1 MEGNE
6 MKVKQLRKFLVMLI
20 LIAIIVGIS
29 IFPTLAADT
38 DTYELSIIHTNDTHA
53 NLDKIANRVTG
64 VKMLREKNPD
74 ALLLDAGDVFQGT
87 LYFNAFKGQADIE
100 FMNLMGYDAMT
111 FGNHEFDLG
120 STKEGHLALVDFIK
134 AAKFP
139 FVSANVNFFA
149 DKKFTG
155 LYNDHIS
162 NEPKAGQI
170 YNGIVKEIN
179 GVKIGIFGLTTKETK
194 DISSPGTITF
204 KNYITVAKETV
215 KAFEKMGVNK
225 IIALSHLGYDDK
237 ASIDNDLILATK
249 VNGIDVIVGG
259 HSHTKL
265 SKPVIVDRDE
275 HGTEKDPTVI
285 VQTGANNMN
294 IGTLD
299 VQFDKKGVVKK
310 ADGKLLSVSDFQ
322 PDSEAAKQLEKY
334 TAIIKEV
341 AEKEIGVTLENG
353 LENPRLGDGTSSKV
367 SVRNSETVLGN
378 LITDGMLATAKKYD
392 KNVVM
397 AIQNGGGIRAGIPS
411 GPVTVGEV
419 IKVLPFSNTLAIIEE
434 VSGADLKQALEISL
448 KKYPRESGRFLH
460 IAGAKIEFDS
470 TKKAG
475 ERIVNVFVK
484 NSDGNYVQ
492 VKDEQTYSIVTNT
505 FLAMGAEGFQMFE
518 KSYAAGKVTDTGILQ
533 WQNFRDYLRE
543 LKKIPTETEGRIVDI
558 AGQK

>member
-1 MEGNE
+1 MKE
-6 MKVKQLRKFLVMLI
+6 MRLRKFSVMI
-20 LIAIIVGIS
+20 IITAIFLGIS
-29 IFPTLAADT
+29 ILPTLAADTDT

-87 LYFNAFKGQADIE
+87 LYFNAFKGQVDME

-139 FVSANVNFFA
+139 FVSANVNFSA
-149 DKKFTG
+149 DKKFTSIYSD
-155 LYNDHIS
+155 LIS

-179 GVKIGIFGLTTKETK
+179 GEKIGIFGLTTEETK
-194 DISSPGTITF
+194 DISSPGAITF
-204 KNYITVAKETV
+204 KNYITVAKKTV

-237 ASIDNDLILATK
+237 ASIDNDLMLAAK

-265 SKPVIVDRDE
+265 SKPVIVERDD
-275 HGTEKDPTVI
+275 HGVEKDPTVI

-299 VQFDKKGVVKK
+299 VQFDKKGVVTE

-322 PDSEAAKQLEKY
+322 PDPEAAKRLKKY
-334 TAIIKEV
+334 TEIIKEV
-341 AEKEIGVTLENG
+341 AEKEIGVTLEND
-353 LENPRLGDGTSSKV
+353 LENPRLGDGTGSKI
-367 SVRNSETVLGN
+367 SIRNSETVLGN
-378 LITDGMLATAKKYD
+378 LITDGMLATAKEYN

-419 IKVLPFSNTLAIIEE
+419 IKVLPFSNTLTILE
-434 VSGADLKQALEISL
+434 VTGADLKQALEISL
-448 KKYPRESGRFLH
+448 KKYPRESSRFLH
-460 IAGAKIEFDS
+460 IAGGKIEFDS
-470 TKKAG
+470 TKNAG

-484 NSDGNYVQ
+484 NSNGSYDQ

-505 FLAMGAEGFQMFE
+505 FLAKGAEGYQMFE
-518 KSYAAGKVTDTGILQ
+518 KSYAAGKVTDLGILE
-533 WQNFRDYLRE
+533 WQNFRDYLVG
-543 LKKIPTETEGRIVDI
+543 LKKIPTAIEGRIVDV

>member
-1 MEGNE
+1 MKE
-6 MKVKQLRKFLVMLI
+6 MRLRKFSVLI
-20 LIAIIVGIS
+20 TITAILLGIS
-29 IFPTLAADT
+29 IRPTLAADA

-53 NLDKIANRVTG
+53 NLDNIANRVTA

-87 LYFNAFKGQADIE
+87 LYFNAFKGQADME

-139 FVSANVNFFA
+139 FVSANVNFSA

-155 LYNDHIS
+155 IFNNYIS

-179 GVKIGIFGLTTKETK
+179 GEKIGIFGLTTEETK
-194 DISSPGTITF
+194 DISSPGSITF
-204 KNYITVAKETV
+204 KNYIAVAKKTV

-237 ASIDNDLILATK
+237 ASIDNDLMLAAK

-265 SKPVIVDRDE
+265 SKPVIVERDD
-275 HGTEKDPTVI
+275 HGAEKDPTVI

-294 IGTLD
+294 IGTLN
-299 VQFDKKGVVKK
+299 VQFDKKGVITK
-310 ADGKLLSVSDFQ
+310 ADGKLLPVSDFQ
-322 PDSEAAKQLEKY
+322 PDPEAAKRLEKY
-334 TAIIKEV
+334 TEIIKEV
-341 AEKEIGVTLENG
+341 AEKEIGITLEND
-353 LENPRLGDGTSSKV
+353 LDNPRLGDGTGSKI

-378 LITDGMLATAKKYD
+378 LITDGMLATAKKYNQ
-392 KNVVM
+392 NVVM

-419 IKVLPFSNTLAIIEE
+419 IKVLPFSNTLAIME
-434 VSGADLKQALEISL
+434 VTGVDLKQALEISL
-448 KKYPRESGRFLH
+448 KNYPGESSRFLH
-460 IAGAKIEFDS
+460 IAGGKIEFDS
-470 TKKAG
+470 TKNAG
-475 ERIVNVFVK
+475 ERIVNVFIK
-484 NSDGNYVQ
+484 NSNGNYVQ
-492 VKDEQTYSIVTNT
+492 VKDEQTYSIVTNS
-505 FLAMGAEGFQMFE
+505 FLAKGAEGYQMFA
-518 KSYAAGKVTDTGILQ
+518 KSYAAGKVTDLGVLE
-533 WQNFRDYLRE
+533 WNNFRDFLVG
-543 LKKIPTETEGRIVDI
+543 LKKIPTETEGRIVDV